1 MINNLS
7 RKLLGIAIFS
17 GIAIYALFAFSLH
30 LGLDLR
36 GGARIVYSFD
46 FDSALEA
53 NQISESEYSNKSEM
67 VGQMADIFRERLDG
81 SGLADIPIYPQGEM
95 QLVIELPDRSESEVA
110 EIKTTIGNQGLLDF
124 RIIAELSD
132 DLGLAD
138 EKKKFT
144 DWMALNPEGST
155 KDFNKLSV
163 AEGGP
168 RPEINWHLP
177 SEKGEAGT
185 NLSFAM
191 TSGAFPLLM
200 LDYVRSD
207 LATNEATSWHFGG
220 DDLNYVG
227 GTLDNK
233 GMPAVAFEF
242 SEYRKSAF
250 GDFTEQYKGRKMA
263 IVLNGK
269 VYSAPNINGRLDG
282 AGIIEGGSSGFD
294 IKEVRELTTVLRTGS
309 LKVLPELESESFV
322 GSSLGADAIQT
333 GAKSAMIGGILVLLF
348 MLLYY
353 RMNGVVA
360 CLALGFNGFLLLG
373 AIYFSQATL
382 TLPGLA
388 GLVLTIGMAVD
399 ANILIFERIREEW
412 ERGRE
417 VPQAYK
423 NGYERAFW
431 TIIDANVTT
440 LIAGFILYQFGTGP
454 VQGFAATLC
463 LGILTTLFS
472 TLVFSKVIMHTIVF
486 GKSAPAKVSMM
497 AALAGKKIIDF
508 SKLHKVA
515 ACLSVALLSSG
526 LWIYSQNA
534 NEMLGIDFAGGST
547 ARVHL
552 AKEVNISE
560 MRDRLNGFQVTVV
573 KSDAESTSGADTSKD
588 FQVKRKLSA
597 ADRAAGISTDKVQ
610 GGKDLAQEMVAEL
623 QESLEGLLILD
634 DTGAANLDASFPQKS
649 TVGARVS
656 GEIQGSAVR
665 ALLLALVLIV
675 VYMNFRFHE
684 YRFGLAAVA
693 ALFHDVLITLG
704 VLAFVSQMGW
714 VHVEINLEIIAAFL
728 TIIGYSLN
736 DTIVVFDRVRE
747 NMPRRKESFKEIINI
762 SINQSLSRTIL
773 TSVTTFFV
781 VSVLFFANRQ
791 FHNTLEGFSFAMLVG
806 IVVGTYSS
814 IFVASPLLIFFD
826 RWARNKKIGSVS
838 GSSMNKS
845 HKSAPAKG

>member
-1 MINNLS
+1 MIHNLT
-7 RKLLGIAIFS
+7 RKLFGIAIFS
-17 GIAIYALFAFSLH
+17 GVAIYALFAFSLH

-46 FDSALEA
+46 FESALEA
-53 NQISESEYSNKSEM
+53 NQIDEVEYANKSEM
-67 VGQMADIFRERLDG
+67 VTQMADIFRERLDG
-81 SGLADIPIYPQGEM
+81 SGLADIPIYPQGET
-95 QLVIELPDRSESEVA
+95 QLVIELPDRSEEEVA
-110 EIKTTIGNQGLLDF
+110 EIKSTISNQGLLDF
-124 RIIAELSD
+124 RIIANVSD
-132 DLGLAD
+132 DLGLDA
-138 EKKKFT
+138 EKQKYS
-144 DWMALNPEGST
+144 DWKVANPEGLT
-155 KDFNKLSV
+155 KDFNRLS
-163 AEGGP
+163 ETDGGP
-168 RPEINWHLP
+168 RSEISWYIP
-177 SEKGEAGT
+177 SEKGDATTTLAGY
-185 NLSFAM
+185 M
-191 TSGAFPLLM
+191 TSGAIPLLM
-200 LDYVRSD
+200 LDAVHSD
-207 LATNEATSWHFGG
+207 IASGDGSWEFAG

-250 GDFTEQYKGRKMA
+250 GDFTEQYKNRLMA
-263 IVLNGK
+263 IVLNGS
-269 VYSAPNINGRLDG
+269 VYSAPKINGRLDG
-282 AGIIEGGSSGFD
+282 AGIIEGGSQGFSVD
-294 IKEVRELTTVLRTGS
+294 EVRSLTTVLRTGS
-309 LKVLPELESESFV
+309 LKVLPQLESESFV
-322 GSSLGADAIQT
+322 GSTLGADAIKT
-333 GAKSAMIGGILVLLF
+333 GTNSAMFGGILVLLF
-348 MLLYY
+348 MLVYY

-360 CLALGFNGFLLLG
+360 CLALGFNGFLLVG

-423 NGYERAFW
+423 NGYERTFW

-472 TLVFSKVIMHTIVF
+472 TLVFSKVIMHLIVF
-486 GKSAPAKVSMM
+486 GKNPPQKVSMM

-508 SKLHKVA
+508 AKGYKVA
-515 ACLSVALLSSG
+515 AGVSATLLVGG
-526 LWIYSQNA
+526 LLMYSQQA
-534 NEMLGIDFAGGST
+534 DQMLGIDFAGGST

-552 AKEVNISE
+552 NQEVSIAE
-560 MRDRLNGFQVTVV
+560 MRTRLNGFQVTVI
-573 KSDAESTSGADTSKD
+573 KADAASTSGADTSAD

-597 ADRAAGISTDKVQ
+597 ADRAAGIASSKVQ
-610 GGKDLAQEMVAEL
+610 GGKDLAQEMVDEL
-623 QESLEGLLILD
+623 ESSLVGLLL
-634 DTGAANLDASFPQKS
+634 LDADGKVELDKSFPEKS

-656 GEIQGSAVR
+656 GEIQGAAVR
-665 ALLLALVLIV
+665 AILLALVLIV

-704 VLAFVSQMGW
+704 VLAFVSKMGW

-736 DTIVVFDRVRE
+736 DTIVVFDRIRE
-747 NMPRRKESFKEIINI
+747 NLPRRKESFKEIINI

-814 IFVASPLLIFFD
+814 IFVAAPLLTFFD
-826 RWARNKKIGSVS
+826 RWARKKKIGSLS
-838 GSSMNKS
+838 DN
-845 HKSAPAKG
+845 AKRKLEKKAATTS